1 MSAPAWFDK
10 NVYFQ
15 NKLAQLKAAE
25 PAANWTESSLV
36 KAFHDSGYD
45 ASSADS
51 LFSHFEEWGNAEG
64 VSPSGYFVPSDY
76 LQNKLTQMQ
85 ASDPTYTMDQLQ
97 TALKDAG
104 LSAWDHY
111 TQFGA
116 AEGLSTSQYFN
127 TNEYLN
133 AKLAQMQAT
142 DASYTMDQLKAD
154 LQAAGLNP
162 IEHYELYGKDESL
175 SYTPSTYPAAP
186 EPPVLPDPGNPGETF
201 YLTEGRDR
209 LTGTTADDT
218 FIAEID
224 DLQAQDR
231 IDGGEGNDTLHAY
244 LGVSN
249 AAYAIN
255 PTITNVETL
264 LFTAQGEYANG
275 GGNNLTQA
283 AIDFD
288 RVSLADGKV
297 MTVGSFNSRADL
309 KIEDVRH
316 NSNETVIRFQ
326 DADPMVDFNVYFDG
340 KHIVANDAVT
350 TGNLYLQL
358 IDAVGAAE
366 ARDAGTDM
374 ENGALRDNP
383 YTGFNFT
390 LNGTEYRIN
399 FGTYNSTT
407 DDTPTYAE
415 LVAKI
420 QETINADS
428 TLSSL
433 GLTVKLG
440 SQFDATV
447 GIGDHQGETVQGTVI
462 EITTE
467 QGALGQGNWIAANG
481 LPPTNS
487 TSATMSSPASTDCPL
502 TTTTLELS
510 GAGRVDFVDNLMC
523 LPNLIK
529 GSSAGDV
536 VIGSMAN
543 ANGVERIELRV
554 DEGSWISSLSSTNEA
569 LRMIKVTGQ
578 DIDGDGVAENGE
590 LYIGDWNGRG
600 NLKGD
605 GTTATWTDKAT
616 LLTAARATV
625 DTDGDGVLDANPAG
639 LIDVAVFDAE
649 GYTGN
654 INVAAEITDAS
665 YDKYLKGVD
674 GNEAGLGNPPL
685 PGYDNAFTYRTG
697 TGNDVVN
704 MTVNGDIAADS
715 DFKMNIDT
723 GAGDDLVAFR
733 FADMS
738 VNQAANQ
745 KGLQNV
751 TISTGAGNDTVW
763 FYGDNGGSTVINT
776 GAGNDVVY
784 ANQQEFFTGGAPAT
798 PTSYNA
804 VWVFNNG
811 ADNRVAVTG
820 LDGAT
825 VRNDL
830 LTDGATFTT
839 APAAAGNDVL
849 VQVDFLGFTATM
861 KIEGSANTAN
871 TLYTM
876 SAKQVNQ
883 AIMKAIDSDA
893 TLSALISAKDGAS
906 HSLIIESLINGQRVE
921 GDLNIS
927 FGTLDADGN
936 FVADRTLTSNTGVNN
951 AYASEFATSDGTTAN
966 QFKGV
971 NSTDSQ
977 VVVNAGAGDDV
988 IVLGPNG
995 ALRDIVELDG
1005 AFGNDAIVG
1014 FDAANDK
1021 INVNAFIN
1029 NAASFTAGDNRAA
1042 SLVDNLATVAA
1053 LSGPTDTASGIYSQE
1068 DITAFLAAGSLG
1080 FAAGEATT
1088 AKGVVLL
1095 QATNGDGQLVYTVVQ
1110 MTNGAT
1116 ATATIMGSFTLD
1128 DNASAITSANLVVS
1142 NAFDASVSPTPPT
1155 PGTPGKGE
1163 TAAPAFD
1170 ATNTIDMGPGSYH
1183 VDITSALTSG
1193 TYTLH
1198 DFGVDDVLY
1207 FGSGIN
1213 AGTLSWTIDKA
1224 SNSATATVTDID
1236 NDIIE
1241 IKLENATLLTSGALN
1256 IISANGTDGVN
1267 TVFENP
1273 EVVGTDT
1280 VQFENTG
1287 A

>member
-51 LFSHFEEWGNAEG
+51 LFSHFEAWGNAEG
-64 VSPSGYFVPSDY
+64 VSPSGYFVPSAY

-127 TNEYLN
+127 TTEYLN

-162 IEHYELYGKDESL
+162 IEHYALYGKDESL

-201 YLTEGRDR
+201 YLTEGRDV
-209 LTGTTADDT
+209 LTGTAADDT
-218 FIAEID
+218 FIAEIG
-224 DLQAQDR
+224 DLNAADR

-244 LGVSN
+244 LAEEFITGGSAN
-249 AAYAIN
+249 AYAIN

-264 LFTAQGEYANG
+264 LFTAQGTSVSG
-275 GGNNLTQA
+275 GGDNLTQA
-283 AIDFD
+283 AIDMD

-309 KIEDVRH
+309 SIEDVRH
-316 NSNETVIRFQ
+316 KSNETVIRFQ
-326 DADPMVDFNVYFDG
+326 DADPNVDFNVYFDG

-366 ARDAGTDM
+366 ARANSTDM

-554 DEGSWISSLSSTNEA
+554 DEGSWISSLSSTNDA
-569 LRMIKVTGQ
+569 LRMVKVTGQ
-578 DIDGDGVAENGE
+578 DIDGDGTAENGE
-590 LYIGDWNGRG
+590 LYIGDWNGSG

-616 LLTAARATV
+616 LLEAGKAADGTV
-625 DTDGDGVLDANPAG
+625 VSG
-639 LIDVAVFDAE
+639 LVDVAVFDAE

-685 PGYDNAFTYRTG
+685 PGYNDAFTYRTG

-733 FADMS
+733 YADMS

-751 TISTGAGNDTVW
+751 TINTGAGNDTVW

-811 ADNRVAVTG
+811 ADNRIAVT
-820 LDGAT
+820 DFNGAT
-825 VRNDL
+825 LRNDL

-839 APAAAGNDVL
+839 NPATAGNDVL

-861 KIEGSANTAN
+861 KIEGTANAAN

-1021 INVNAFIN
+1021 VNVKAFIN
-1029 NAASFTAGDNRAA
+1029 DVADFTAGDNRAS
-1042 SLVDNLATVAA
+1042 SLVDNLATVAT
-1053 LSGPTDTASGIYSQE
+1053 LSGPKDTATGIYSQE
-1068 DITAFLAAGSLG
+1068 DITGLLAAGSLG
-1080 FAAGEATT
+1080 FAAGEPTT

-1095 QATNGDGQLVYTVVQ
+1095 QATNADGQMVYTVVQ
-1110 MTNGAT
+1110 MTNGAA

-1155 PGTPGKGE
+1155 PGTQGKGE

-1170 ATNTIDMGPGSYH
+1170 ATNTIDMGAGSFY
-1183 VDITSALTSG
+1183 VDITSALSG

-1198 DFGVDDVLY
+1198 DFGKDDVIR
-1207 FGSGIN
+1207 FGSGID
-1213 AGTLSWTIDKA
+1213 AGSLSWTIDKA
-1224 SNSATATVTDID
+1224 TNTATATVTDIVD
-1236 NDIIE
+1236 NELIE

-1256 IISANGTDGVN
+1256 NISANGTAGVN

-1273 EVVGTDT
+1273 DVVGTDT
-1280 VQFENTG
+1280 VQFDTTG